1 MPSHSAER
9 VYKNATIGDGLA
21 LVNSLAPAT
30 VEKPGT
36 IRPAIPWQPDDT
48 IAVPNLHK
56 ERPFHSVTLPLG
68 ASGAHAR

>member
-21 LVNSLAPAT
+21 LKSLDPAT
-30 VEKPGT
+30 VEKPGA
-36 IRPAIPWQPDDT
+36 IQLAIPWQPDDT

-56 ERPFHSVTLPLG
+56 ERPFHLSLYP
-68 ASGAHAR
+68 